1 MSIIFSKQN
10 DGTVNVL
17 CAGRVVRDPEVKEGN
32 HGTRVKFTVGYGK
45 KQYMDCEAWAD
56 NDVGSVASCLEKDDL
71 IAVMG
76 THRSWEYNE
85 KTYSTLTA
93 DMIFTLAVPFATEDA
108 PAREAAEQPRSS
120 NSRFTEIADGSDSEL
135 PF

>member
-85 KTYSTLTA
+85 KKYSTLTA
-93 DMIFTLAVPFATEDA
+93 DMIFTLAVPFAAEDA
-108 PAREAAEQPRSS
+108 PPRVEPQQGG
-120 NSRFTEIADGSDSEL
+120 NESRAFTELSDNSEEL